1 MQMIQALI
9 ATPSVSSVNP
19 RWDLGNREL
28 VELLAGWLEPLGFAV
43 SVLPVCGRDDKFNLV
58 ANRGSGPEGLVLS
71 GHTDTVPYDERRWQH
86 DPFRASEENGRVYG
100 LGSADMKS
108 FFAFIVAVLQELPLE
123 RLRRPL
129 TIVATADEESSMCGA
144 RSLQQSRLHLGRH
157 AVIGEPTGLRPV
169 RLHKGIA
176 MESIRLTGRSG
187 HSSDPSLGASALEGM
202 HLAMGAILDW
212 RRELQATH
220 RNPLF
225 KVAVPTMNLGHIHG
239 GDNPNRIC
247 GECELQID
255 LRPLPGMQIDELRE
269 SLRERLG
276 QTLDDSGLG
285 WELTPLFPGIDAME
299 TPAQA
304 AIVQAAEALTGHPAE
319 AVAFATEGPFLNA
332 MGMETVILG
341 PGHIEQAHQPD
352 EYLPLEHFQPTL
364 ALLRSLIQKF
374 CF

>member
-1 MQMIQALI
+1 
-9 ATPSVSSVNP
+9 
-19 RWDLGNREL
+19 
-28 VELLAGWLEPLGFAV
+28 
-43 SVLPVCGRDDKFNLV
+43 
-58 ANRGSGPEGLVLS
+58 
-71 GHTDTVPYDERRWQH
+71 
-86 DPFRASEENGRVYG
+86 
-100 LGSADMKS
+100 
-108 FFAFIVAVLQELPLE
+108 
-123 RLRRPL
+123 
-129 TIVATADEESSMCGA
+129 MCGA

-157 AVIGEPTGLRPV
+157 AVIGEPTSLRPV
-169 RLHKGIA
+169 RMHKGIA

-212 RRELQATH
+212 RRELQAAH

-225 KVAVPTMNLGHIHG
+225 KVAVPTLNLGHIHG

-276 QTLDDSGLG
+276 RTLADSGLG

-304 AIVQAAEALTGHPAE
+304 AIVEAAEALTGHPAE

-341 PGHIEQAHQPD
+341 PGHIDQAHQPD
-352 EYLPLEHFQPTL
+352 EYIPMEHFQPTL